1 MKVFIIGGFLGSGK
15 TTTVLKLIQK
25 LAANNKKVALI
36 VNEIGEI
43 GIDGETLEIAGI
55 PSREITDGCICCSLK
70 LGLVITVSE
79 LADIYKPDILI
90 MEPTGLSFPSQIRD
104 ELLSLNIMMTFA
116 PIVTLVDV
124 SRFAAEL
131 SQIPKFVEQQFKEA
145 EIIGINK
152 IDLADD
158 EKIQIVETFL
168 KEMNPNAKILHM
180 AASKNDDA
188 VNQIYDLVMK
198 EGKTIQELIDESFEN
213 ESGSKEETLDSVE
226 ISNVSTYSGVY
237 HIFGNLSENLSVKNA
252 GALFEKMVT
261 AAGKDIAKI
270 NMSFVG
276 HIKMAVK
283 IDDMLIKVSQTSGSD
298 DTKIE
303 AEYILQEKIENDG
316 KYELR
321 FLAAVTNVPK
331 KDLEEIIDRSVG
343 LILSEEGLTFEKQKQ
358 GNEKKLISL

>member
-15 TTTVLKLIQK
+15 TTVVLKLIKK
-25 LAANNKKVALI
+25 LASNNKKVALV

-55 PSREITDGCICCSLK
+55 PSKEITDGCICCSLK
-70 LGLVITVSE
+70 HGLILTVSD
-79 LADIYKPDILI
+79 LADVYNPDVLI

-104 ELLSLNIMMTFA
+104 ELLNLNIMMTFA

-158 EKIQIVETFL
+158 EKIQTAETFL

-180 AASKNDDA
+180 SAAKNDDA
-188 VNQIYDLVMK
+188 VNQIYDLVMT
-198 EGKTIQELIDESFEN
+198 EGKTVQELIEEFD
-213 ESGSKEETLDSVE
+213 GGKEETLNSVE

-237 HIFGNLSENLSVKNA
+237 HIFGNLSVKNA
-252 GALFEKMVT
+252 GALFEKMIE
-261 AAGKDIAKI
+261 AAGKDISKI
-270 NMSFVG
+270 NKSFVG
-276 HIKMAVK
+276 HIKMAAK
-283 IDDMLIKVSQTSGSD
+283 IEDTLVKVSQTSGSD

-303 AEYILQEKIENDG
+303 AEYILQEKVENDG

-331 KDLEEIIDRSVG
+331 RDLEEIIDQAAG
-343 LILSEEGLTFEKQKQ
+343 LVLREEGVDFEKHGFLGGKRV
-358 GNEKKLISL
+358 LTL